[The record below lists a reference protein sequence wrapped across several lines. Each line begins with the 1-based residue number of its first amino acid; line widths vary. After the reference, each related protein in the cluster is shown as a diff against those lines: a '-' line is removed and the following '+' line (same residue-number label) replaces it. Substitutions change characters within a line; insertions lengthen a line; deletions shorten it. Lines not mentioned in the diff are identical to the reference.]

1 MSTYTAD
8 GPSATGTAEGGST
21 TEQAKAK
28 VQNTAQQAAGKARG
42 TVRDQVDQRSTQAG
56 EQASTVAS
64 DVRSVSQQLREQG
77 KDQPAKLAEQA
88 ADRVERV
95 GDYLKRS
102 DGDTI
107 LRDIEDFGRRQPWT
121 VVAGGLALGFVA
133 SRFLKA
139 SSSRRYEERWE
150 SSSRLPARRLDVGPV
165 AADPL
170 APSTVRPGAT
180 DLGAESAGTFPP
192 PATDLGAEPAPP
204 RAGGAMPGRPPLPED
219 PRL

>member
-28 VQNTAQQAAGKARG
+28 VQDTAQ
-42 TVRDQVDQRSTQAG
+42 
-56 EQASTVAS
+56 
-64 DVRSVSQQLREQG
+64 
-77 KDQPAKLAEQA
+77 QA

-95 GDYLKRS
+95 GDYLKHS

-121 VVAGGLALGFVA
+121 VVAGGLAVGFLA

-139 SSSRRYEERWE
+139 SSSRRYEQRWE
-150 SSSRLPARRLDVGPV
+150 NASRLPARRLDVGPV

-180 DLGAESAGTFPP
+180 GLGAEPAGTFPP
-192 PATDLGAEPAPP
+192 PATDLGAEPAAP